1 MPQGAVIFGPEG
13 HAVTDWE
20 KSFFRDA
27 DPLGFI
33 LFARNVDT
41 PDQLRRL
48 TGNLRAAVGRDAPVL
63 IDQEGGRVQR
73 MRAPHWREY
82 LPPLGQMAVA
92 RDPLRAMYLRYR
104 LIADELR
111 AVGIDAN
118 CAPTADVADAQTH
131 PFLRNRCY
139 GETVN
144 VVIDAARVVVAGL
157 ISGGVLPV
165 LKHIPG
171 HGRARV
177 DSHKGLPRVSAKRAD
192 LEAQDFAPFKALNDL
207 PMGMTAHIVFE
218 DIDPGAPAT
227 TSAKMMQ
234 VIRDDIGFGG
244 LIMTDDLSMEAL
256 QGDLTT
262 RAAASIA
269 AGCDVVL
276 HCNGFAK
283 EMEQVA
289 AASGAMSDAAQARA
303 DAALAMRK
311 MPTPIDIHALEAE
324 FRGLLG
330 EGPHG

>member
-1 MPQGAVIFGPEG
+1 MPQSAAIFGPEG

-20 KSFFRDA
+20 RSFFRDC

-41 PDQLRRL
+41 PEQLRRL
-48 TGNLRAAVGRDAPVL
+48 TADLRDAVGRDAPIL

-73 MRAPHWREY
+73 MRAPYWREY
-82 LPPLGQMAVA
+82 LPPLDQMAVA
-92 RDPLRAMYLRYR
+92 HDPLRAMHLRYL
-104 LIADELR
+104 LIAAELR
-111 AVGIDAN
+111 DVGIDAN
-118 CAPTADVADAQTH
+118 CAPMADVADHDTH

-139 GETVN
+139 GQDAETV
-144 VVIDAARVVVAGL
+144 IAAARAVADGL
-157 ISGGVLPV
+157 LAGGVLPV

-177 DSHKGLPRVSAKRAD
+177 DSHKDLPRVTATRAD
-192 LEAQDFAPFKALNDL
+192 LTAQDFAPFKALNDL

-218 DIDPGAPAT
+218 DIDPTAPAT

-234 VIRDDIGFGG
+234 VIREDIGFGG

-256 QGDLTT
+256 QGDLTA
-262 RAAASIA
+262 RAAGAIA

-276 HCNGFAK
+276 HCNGHAG

-289 AASGAMSDAAQARA
+289 AASGALTPVAQARA
-303 DAALAMRK
+303 DAALATRK
-311 MPTPIDIHALEAE
+311 SPTLIDIPALEAE
-324 FRGLLG
+324 FNGLLG